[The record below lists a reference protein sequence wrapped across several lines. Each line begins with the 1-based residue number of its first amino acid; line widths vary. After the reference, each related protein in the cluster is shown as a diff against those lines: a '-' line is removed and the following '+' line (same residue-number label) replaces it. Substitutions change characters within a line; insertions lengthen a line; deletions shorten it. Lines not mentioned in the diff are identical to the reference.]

1 MSKSYLVGDA
11 VDVRIAYPPGHIRAP
26 FFIRGKSG
34 TIDQVVGDYHN
45 PEELAYGR
53 KGTEKLML
61 YRVRFNQKN
70 VWSNYTG
77 PSKDSLIVDIYENWL
92 KPNEGALK

>member
-11 VDVRIAYPPGHIRAP
+11 VVVCVAYPPGHIRAP

-53 KGTEKLML
+53 KGTKKLML

-70 VWSNYTG
+70 VWNNYKG

-92 KPNEGALK
+92 HPKEGALK

>member
-1 MSKSYLVGDA
+1 MSKSYLVGDC

-34 TIDQVVGDYHN
+34 TIDQVVGNYHN

-53 KGTEKLML
+53 KGSEKLML

-70 VWSNYTG
+70 IWKNYTG
-77 PSKDSLIVDIYENWL
+77 PSKDTLIVDIYENWL
-92 KPNEGALK
+92 KLSERTLK

>member
-1 MSKSYLVGDA
+1 MSRPYLVGDA

-34 TIDQVVGDYHN
+34 TIEQVVGDYHN

-53 KGTEKLML
+53 KGAEKLML

-70 VWSNYTG
+70 IWNNYKG
-77 PSKDSLIVDIYENWL
+77 PTKDSLIVDIYANWL
-92 KPNEGALK
+92 KPTKGALK

>member
-1 MSKSYLVGDA
+1 MSKSYLVGDS

-53 KGTEKLML
+53 KGTKKLML

-92 KPNEGALK
+92 KPTEGALK